1 MNQPWIYM
9 CSPSRSFTLVWGV
22 PLFSSPYV
30 WLSGLL
36 LSSWRGSSKLSRPS
50 GIQWTKGCFLPG
62 SLSMWFSRED
72 YWSGLPFPSPGNLP
86 GPGIKPEYPVSRIAG
101 GFFTTKPPGK
111 LSTLGSISQ
120 MVVVQLLSHVWLF
133 ATPWTS
139 AGQAS
144 LSLTISWSLL
154 KFMFIELVMP
164 WALKINTVSVI
175 FPCLWRSGNWH
186 THLQGP
192 FFFFFWYF
200 IDYLY
205 CMCEGLAG
213 IYSYLLGTRVVSGS

>member
-9 CSPSRSFTLVWGV
+9 CSPSRSFTVVLGV
-22 PLFSSPYV
+22 PLFSCLAVGFPAIIMK
-30 WLSGLL
+30 GLFKAFQTIWHPVKEGLFPTRLTVHEILQGRL
-36 LSSWRGSSKLSRPS
+36 LEWVAIS
-50 GIQWTKGCFLPG
+50 
-62 SLSMWFSRED
+62 FSRESS
-72 YWSGLPFPSPGNLP
+72 WPRNQTRVPCISC
-86 GPGIKPEYPVSRIAG
+86 IAG
-101 GFFTTKPPGK
+101 GFFTTKTPGK
-111 LSTLGSISQ
+111 LCTLGRISQ
-120 MVVVQLLSHVWLF
+120 MVVVQSLSHVWLF

-139 AGQAS
+139 ARQAS

-164 WALKINTVSVI
+164 WALKINNVSVI
-175 FPCLWRSGNWH
+175 FPCLWRSGNWN
-186 THLQGP
+186 THLQWP